1 MIIVDENVERYFI
14 ELLRNKGLEII
25 SVAEQYP
32 SISDKE
38 VIELVKKENATLIT
52 EDKDFGELVF
62 AYHVPHA
69 SIIFLRYDQPQ
80 YFQIE
85 KQLLDAI
92 EKYLNK
98 PDNYFITISKLKTRV
113 TKI

>member
-1 MIIVDENVERYFI
+1 MIIADENVERYFI
-14 ELLRNKGLEII
+14 ELLRSKGFEVIAI
-25 SVAEQYP
+25 AEQYA

-38 VIELVKKENATLIT
+38 VIELVKKESATLIT

-62 AYHVPHA
+62 AHHVRNV

-85 KQLLDAI
+85 KQLLDAV
-92 EKYLNK
+92 EKYLHQ
-98 PDNYFITISKLKTRV
+98 PENYFITISKLKTRA